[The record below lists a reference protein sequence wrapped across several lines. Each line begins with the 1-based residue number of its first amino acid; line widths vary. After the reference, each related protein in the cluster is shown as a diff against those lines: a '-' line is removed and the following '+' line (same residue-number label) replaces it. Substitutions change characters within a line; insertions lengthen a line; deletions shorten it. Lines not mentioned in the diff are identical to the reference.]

1 MKGIDLFCSSSASTA
16 VNSSM
21 HHRSMVH
28 RSTKSFDHDRR
39 KSQLHVPCSSQ
50 LPINPKPYNYFEKHR
65 KSSASADKQNC
76 DVRRKSSADVN
87 DLYTH
92 AGADGSSRR
101 YLLGDAPFI
110 EWVSESNKIS
120 AMVPS
125 QHDVKDKLVVMKRND
140 PPTLRSSSSA
150 RSKDK
155 VVVLRVSLH
164 CKACEGKV
172 RKHISKMEGVT
183 SFSIDMESK
192 KVIII
197 GDVTPLGVLAS
208 VSKVKSAQLW
218 PSSTSS
224 SSLLLSS
231 SSRPTSPWST

>member
-16 VNSSM
+16 VTCSM

-28 RSTKSFDHDRR
+28 RSTKSYDHDRR

-50 LPINPKPYNYFEKHR
+50 LPINPKPYFEKHR
-65 KSSASADKQNC
+65 KSSADKQNC
-76 DVRRKSSADVN
+76 DMRRKSSADVN

-92 AGADGSSRR
+92 ASADGSSRR

-110 EWVSESNKIS
+110 EWVSESNKIA
-120 AMVPS
+120 AMAPS
-125 QHDVKDKLVVMKRND
+125 QRDAKDKPMVMNRND
-140 PPTLRSSSSA
+140 PPKLRSSSSA
-150 RSKDK
+150 RSKDQ

-183 SFSIDMESK
+183 SFSIDMERK
-192 KVIII
+192 KVTII

-208 VSKVKSAQLW
+208 VSKVKNAQLW

-224 SSLLLSS
+224 SSLVLSS
-231 SSRPTSPWST
+231 SSMPTSPWST

>member
-1 MKGIDLFCSSSASTA
+1 MKGIDLFCSSTASTA
-16 VNSSM
+16 VTSSM

-28 RSTKSFDHDRR
+28 RSTKSYDHDGR

-50 LPINPKPYNYFEKHR
+50 LPINPKPYLERHR
-65 KSSASADKQNC
+65 KISADKQNC
-76 DVRRKSSADVN
+76 EMRTKSSADVN

-92 AGADGSSRR
+92 ASADGSSRR
-101 YLLGDAPFI
+101 YLLSDAPFI
-110 EWVSESNKIS
+110 EWVSEPNKIA

-125 QHDVKDKLVVMKRND
+125 QHDVKDKPMVINRNN
-140 PPTLRSSSSA
+140 PPTLLSSSSA
-150 RSKDK
+150 PSKDQ

-164 CKACEGKV
+164 CKACEVKV

-183 SFSIDMESK
+183 SFSIDMETK

-197 GDVTPLGVLAS
+197 GDVTPLAVLAS
-208 VSKVKSAQLW
+208 VSKVKNAQLW

-224 SSLLLSS
+224 SSLVLSS
-231 SSRPTSPWST
+231 FSRPTSPWST

>member
-1 MKGIDLFCSSSASTA
+1 MKGIDLFCSSSGSTA
-16 VNSSM
+16 VTSSM
-21 HHRSMVH
+21 HHRSTLH

-50 LPINPKPYNYFEKHR
+50 LPINPKPYFEKHR
-65 KSSASADKQNC
+65 KSSADKQNW
-76 DVRRKSSADVN
+76 DMRRKSSADVN
-87 DLYTH
+87 DFYTH
-92 AGADGSSRR
+92 THASADGSSRR
-101 YLLGDAPFI
+101 YLFGDGPFI

-125 QHDVKDKLVVMKRND
+125 QHDVKVKDKLVVKNRND
-140 PPTLRSSSSA
+140 LPTLRSSSSA
-150 RSKDK
+150 RSKDQ

-183 SFSIDMESK
+183 SFSIDMETK
-192 KVIII
+192 KVIIV

-208 VSKVKSAQLW
+208 VSKVKNAQLW

>member
-1 MKGIDLFCSSSASTA
+1 MKGIDLFCSSSGSTA
-16 VNSSM
+16 VTSSM
-21 HHRSMVH
+21 HHRSTLH

-50 LPINPKPYNYFEKHR
+50 LPINPKPYFEKHR
-65 KSSASADKQNC
+65 KSSADKQNW
-76 DVRRKSSADVN
+76 DMRRKSSADVN

-155 VVVLRVSLH
+155 VFLFFFKFCSLFVSCFSKEYLKRRLAILFLCFKFHIMVIIFLSSETFIQVVVLRVSLH

-172 RKHISKMEGVT
+172 RKHISKMEG
-183 SFSIDMESK
+183 ES
-192 KVIII
+192 
-197 GDVTPLGVLAS
+197 A
-208 VSKVKSAQLW
+208 
-218 PSSTSS
+218 
-224 SSLLLSS
+224 
-231 SSRPTSPWST
+231 

>member
-1 MKGIDLFCSSSASTA
+1 MKGIDLFCASSASTA
-16 VNSSM
+16 VTSRM

-28 RSTKSFDHDRR
+28 RRTKSYDHERR
-39 KSQLHVPCSSQ
+39 KSQVHVPCSSQ
-50 LPINPKPYNYFEKHR
+50 LPINPKPYFEKHR
-65 KSSASADKQNC
+65 KSSADKHNS
-76 DVRRKSSADVN
+76 DMRRKSSVEVN

-92 AGADGSSRR
+92 HASVDGSSTR

-110 EWVSESNKIS
+110 EWVSESNKIA
-120 AMVPS
+120 AMAPS
-125 QHDVKDKLVVMKRND
+125 QRDVKHNPIV
-140 PPTLRSSSSA
+140 RSSSST
-150 RSKDK
+150 RSKDQ

-183 SFSIDMESK
+183 SFSIDMETK
-192 KVIII
+192 KVTII

-208 VSKVKSAQLW
+208 VSKVKNAQLW
-218 PSSTSS
+218 PSPT
-224 SSLLLSS
+224 SS